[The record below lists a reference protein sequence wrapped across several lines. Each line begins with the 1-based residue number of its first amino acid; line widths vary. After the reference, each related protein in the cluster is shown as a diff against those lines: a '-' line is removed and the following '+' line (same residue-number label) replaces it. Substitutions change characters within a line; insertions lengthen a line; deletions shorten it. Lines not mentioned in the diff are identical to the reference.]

1 MSSFFRLKAQNSKTR
16 LFVALLLLLGISLEA
31 QAQSGRR
38 GAKSSTSVT
47 STPSSAATRDHS
59 NSESEKPPA
68 FGALRSKVRLLVATQ
83 QTSKHLQSEDVIAAS
98 FVKRLNQYGNLDCSP
113 LGDIKQ
119 SGAVARAKTEKDALV
134 VLLKFDID
142 SYQGGTIILNS
153 QDLEIEYFVFAPHTG
168 KKQTKGKV
176 YFQGIGGGRLR
187 KSDWPNGTPIKITA
201 EAAGIE
207 VAEDLYAWLAITAA
221 SRPNRD

>member
-1 MSSFFRLKAQNSKTR
+1 M
-16 LFVALLLLLGISLEA
+16 
-31 QAQSGRR
+31 
-38 GAKSSTSVT
+38 
-47 STPSSAATRDHS
+47 
-59 NSESEKPPA
+59 
-68 FGALRSKVRLLVATQ
+68 RLLVATQ